1 MMIASV
7 ILQAL
12 GCMSTMT
19 PIKQN
24 HIDMTFKYICFPSR
38 KKIRIIRCVLILQ
51 LSGLISI
58 SGLTQVFLSHG
69 ITFGLASGISYV
81 PSKSHKLSSA
91 CALIFFTTFN

>member
-1 MMIASV
+1 MMITSV

-12 GCMSTMT
+12 GCKSTMT
-19 PIKQN
+19 LKQN
-24 HIDMTFKYICFPSR
+24 HIDMTFKYLCFPSR
-38 KKIRIIRCVLILQ
+38 KKIRIIKCVLIVQ

-81 PSKSHKLSSA
+81 PSKSHRLGLSTNF
-91 CALIFFTTFN
+91 LHDF